1 MLEVKV
7 LSLLIGTVG
16 WQAVVVSGWL
26 NWRQVITSKQH
37 QEEEENLTC
46 FESRED
52 SGSAQ
57 PPQVN
62 GRFNHNNSQSQVAKD
77 PQLVGWEF
85 KIVRASRDLFHDPAT
100 FQKLCEEEAIS
111 GWILLEKLDD
121 RRVRFKRLI
130 ALRELID
137 AQQLP
142 IDPYRTHYGS
152 YVTPLN
158 WLGAIAALIAIA
170 VPSWFGYTLVSTML
184 DNSENNSRLSPHE
197 QIPAD
202 YQRMQPQAFPP
213 TSGERAREN

>member
-1 MLEVKV
+1 MLEVKI

-26 NWRQVITSKQH
+26 NWRQLVSSKHH
-37 QEEEENLTC
+37 QEEEEILTC

-52 SGSAQ
+52 SASVQ
-57 PPQVN
+57 PQQVN
-62 GRFNHNNSQSQVAKD
+62 GRFNPKNRTNQIATD

-85 KIVRASRDLFHDPAT
+85 KIVRSSRDLFHDPAI
-100 FQKLCEEEAIS
+100 FQRLCEEEAIS

-130 ALRELID
+130 ALREVID

-142 IDPYRTHYGS
+142 LDPYRTHYGS
-152 YVTPLN
+152 HVTPLT

-170 VPSWFGYTLVSTML
+170 VPSYFGYALVSTML
-184 DNSENNSRLSPHE
+184 NNSEGSSNLSPQE

-202 YQRMQPQAFPP
+202 YQRMRPQAFPP
-213 TSGERAREN
+213 SSEE